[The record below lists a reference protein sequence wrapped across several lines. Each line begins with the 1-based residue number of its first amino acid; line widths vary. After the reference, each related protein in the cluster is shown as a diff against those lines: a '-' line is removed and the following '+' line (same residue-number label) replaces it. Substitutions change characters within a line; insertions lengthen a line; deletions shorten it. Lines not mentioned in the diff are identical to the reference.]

1 MFFKSKKEK
10 LQDKYNSL
18 LEEAM
23 KLQRSGKIPEYA
35 KKTAEADAIYK
46 ELEAIKD

>member
-23 KLQRSGKIPEYA
+23 NLQRSGKIPEYA
-35 KKTAEADAIYK
+35 KKTAEADQVYK
-46 ELEAIKD
+46 ELEALQE